1 MAAEVSDN
9 TKAILLLTAPLIV
22 GKGSDSP
29 RPLTLSEYNK
39 LARCLSE
46 AHRQPAD
53 LLGPE
58 SAEVLTAGQPSFD
71 LQRIMR
77 LLERGFLLSQAI
89 DRWQARALWVVSR
102 ADAGYPQRL
111 KSRLGAKA
119 PPVLYGCGNGELLEH
134 GGLAVVGSRHTSQE
148 SLEYA
153 ESIGRLAAAANCAI
167 ISGAA
172 KGVDESAMRGALQE
186 QGGAVGVLTGDLESG
201 AINPEYRELLMPGQ
215 LALISPYDPKARF
228 SVGNAMQRNKLI
240 YALADAGLVVD
251 TDDGKGGTWHGAV
264 EQLDKLRL
272 VPIYARAEGQLGA
285 GLKGLLRKGALPWP
299 DPANVDDF
307 QASRAAWHLP
317 EAAALSEQAP
327 LLHQSERIAELSETN
342 ASTQIAMPQL
352 MAENNTDYAAT
363 AGESLLAKVEELLE
377 AIGPEVSE
385 TEAAEYLNVEK
396 QQASAWL
403 KRLTEKGKY
412 TKPNRLSG
420 YVRTT
425 RLMP

>member
-46 AHRQPAD
+46 ANRQPAD

-58 SAEVLTAGQPSFD
+58 AAEALQEGQPSFD
-71 LQRIMR
+71 LPRIMR

-119 PPVLYGCGNGELLEH
+119 PPVLYGCGNRELLEH

-172 KGVDESAMRGALQE
+172 KGVDEAAMRGALQE
-186 QGGAVGVLTGDLESG
+186 QGGAVGVLTGDLERE
-201 AINPEYRELLMPGQ
+201 AINPAYRELLMPGQ
-215 LALISPYDPKARF
+215 LALISPYDPKSRF
-228 SVGNAMQRNKLI
+228 NVGNAMQRNKLI

-251 TDDGKGGTWHGAV
+251 TDDGKGGTWNGAV

-307 QASRAAWHLP
+307 QASRAAWRLP
-317 EAAALSEQAP
+317 EAAAPSEQAP
-327 LLHQSERIAELSETN
+327 LLHPAERIAEFSETN
-342 ASTQIAMPQL
+342 ASTQIAMPQSI
-352 MAENNTDYAAT
+352 AENNTDYSAT
-363 AGESLLAKVEELLE
+363 AGESLLAKVEELLA
-377 AIGPEVSE
+377 AIGPEISE

-396 QQASAWL
+396 KQASAWL

-412 TKPNRLSG
+412 TKPHRSSG